1 MLVKAKVKDLN
12 KLSCLKSLN
21 VGIGEDRSIEGI
33 YCGDLLSDC
42 LASAKQD
49 HLLLTIQNH
58 KNVAAVAILK
68 QLSCIVL
75 SKQIQASEE
84 MLNLCS
90 ENDIAVFQ
98 SSEDSFT
105 TAILL
110 YELLK

>member
-1 MLVKAKVKDLN
+1 MVQILPQEFLGGG
-12 KLSCLKSLN
+12 L
-21 VGIGEDRSIEGI
+21 DRIEG
-33 YCGDLLSDC
+33 
-42 LASAKQD
+42 
-49 HLLLTIQNH
+49 LLTFSNH

-90 ENDIAVFQ
+90 ENNIAVFQ

>member
-1 MLVKAKVKDLN
+1 MYLRNPSIFRLKVLR
-12 KLSCLKSLN
+12 L
-21 VGIGEDRSIEGI
+21 EQ
-33 YCGDLLSDC
+33 LLES
-42 LASAKQD
+42 
-49 HLLLTIQNH
+49 LLLTIQNH

-68 QLSCIVL
+68 KLSCIVL
-75 SKQIQASEE
+75 SKQVQASEE

-90 ENDIAVFQ
+90 ENNIAVFQ

>member
-1 MLVKAKVKDLN
+1 MNFLKCLN
-12 KLSCLKSLN
+12 SEITFEKH
-21 VGIGEDRSIEGI
+21 IEGV
-33 YCGDLLSDC
+33 YCGDMLSGA
-42 LASAKQD
+42 LAEAREND
-49 HLLLTIQNH
+49 LWLTVQNH

-68 QLSCIVL
+68 KLSCIVL

-90 ENDIAVFQ
+90 ENNIAVFQ